1 MDDMKKALLTLAEGL
16 PEEAWLKEHLSELSA
31 KETIQL
37 TAAVMKDAPKTGK
50 DALECVL
57 TAPAY
62 EVWYPA
68 GNYAELGSQMW
79 WANTQLPS
87 WM

>member
-37 TAAVMKDAPKTGK
+37 TAAVMKDAPKTGMMIL
-50 DALECVL
+50 AVNSI
-57 TAPAY
+57 TAT
-62 EVWYPA
+62 
-68 GNYAELGSQMW
+68 ELDSV
-79 WANTQLPS
+79 PS
-87 WM
+87 ILMIRSRSNARK